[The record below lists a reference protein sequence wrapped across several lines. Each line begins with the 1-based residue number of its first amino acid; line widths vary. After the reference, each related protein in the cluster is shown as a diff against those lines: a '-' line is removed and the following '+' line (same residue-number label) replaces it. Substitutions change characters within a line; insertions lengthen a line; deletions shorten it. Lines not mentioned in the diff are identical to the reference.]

1 MISLFVVASCCS
13 SAICAQSPDA
23 GGLDRSGEPRRG
35 EASYYASKFAGKKMA
50 DGTPMD
56 PESNAAASKT
66 LPLGTKAEVINLH
79 NGKSAIVEIRDRGP
93 HVSGRIVDLTPQT
106 AKKLDIHEKGVAPV
120 IVAPLEVPQADGSI
134 KREPRQRLAA
144 Q

>member
-1 MISLFVVASCCS
+1 
-13 SAICAQSPDA
+13 
-23 GGLDRSGEPRRG
+23 
-35 EASYYASKFAGKKMA
+35 MA